1 MDIKLFYN
9 SSDNRCIKKTLQGE
23 FDIIGSLRDE
33 TSIISPTIVIQS
45 ADPIRFNYAYI
56 PSFKR
61 YYYINNVES
70 VRTGVW
76 RVYMEVDPLMSFKTD
91 ILALKVVANKQSLI
105 TNGDE
110 YIDDGSL
117 VTDNL
122 IFKNVYNFANGF
134 NDNGEYILITAG

>member
-23 FDIIGSLRDE
+23 FNITGTLRDE
-33 TSIISPTIVIQS
+33 ASIISPTIVIQIAES
-45 ADPIRFNYAYI
+45 IRFNYAYI
-56 PSFKR
+56 PAFKR

-76 RVYMEVDPLMSFKTD
+76 KVYMEVDPLMSFKTD
-91 ILALKVVANKQSLI
+91 ILALKVVAAKQSLI

>member
-23 FDIIGSLRDE
+23 FNITGTLRDE
-33 TSIISPTIVIQS
+33 ASIISPTIVIQS
-45 ADPIRFNYAYI
+45 AEPIRFNYAYI
-56 PSFKR
+56 PDFKR

>member
-1 MDIKLFYN
+1 MNIKLFYN

-23 FDIIGSLRDE
+23 FNVTGNLRDE
-33 TSIISPTIVIQS
+33 ASIISPVIVIQS
-45 ADPIRFNYAYI
+45 ETPIRFNYAYI
-56 PSFKR
+56 PDFKR

-70 VRTGVW
+70 VRTGIW

-122 IFKNVYNFANGF
+122 IFKNVYKFAHGF

>member
-9 SSDNRCIKKTLQGE
+9 SSDNRNIKKTLQGE
-23 FDIIGSLRDE
+23 FNITGTLRDE
-33 TSIISPTIVIQS
+33 ASIISPTIVIQS
-45 ADPIRFNYAYI
+45 ESPIRFNYAYI
-56 PSFKR
+56 TDFKR

>member
-9 SSDNRCIKKTLQGE
+9 SSDNRCIKKILQGE
-23 FDIIGSLRDE
+23 FDITGTLRDE
-33 TSIISPTIVIQS
+33 TSIISPTIVIQNET
-45 ADPIRFNYAYI
+45 PIRFNYAYI
-56 PSFKR
+56 PDFKR
-61 YYYINNVES
+61 YYYINNIES

-76 RVYMEVDPLMSFKTD
+76 KVYMEVDPLMSFKTD